1 MSVPYTGHGGVDH
14 IETTS
19 NQANTGSAFK
29 EMPSSQPSSPDADD
43 IEKTRSHAASS
54 NSNEPPAEDLRRALH
69 TRHMVMIAIGGI
81 IGPGLLVG
89 SGTALANAGPVGALI
104 AFAITGGIVYFVLQ
118 ALGEMAT
125 LFAIRGSFI
134 EYAGRWVDPALGFV
148 AGWIYWEL
156 WISVLANEYNA
167 VAIIIRYWDGAKV
180 VPVFAWILIFWAL
193 FMGLSMAG
201 VLLYGEIEFVLA
213 TIKVIGIVVFFV
225 LSIVINVGG
234 TGGDYIGFRY
244 FKTPGPFAGSGS
256 NLDAL
261 NGIAKILVISATLY
275 AGTEATSI
283 TAAEAR
289 NPAKA
294 VPIAIRSVFYR
305 ILVLYLGTIFFISL
319 NVPWDDLSLVSA
331 KSKAA
336 ASPLTIALKRG
347 GIGAA
352 ASLINALIILSVISA
367 GNSSLY
373 IASRTLQSLGA
384 TGRAPK
390 IFGWT
395 TSKGKVPI
403 PALVLSNLVALISLL
418 SINSGAS
425 TVFTYIINISGV
437 STFIIFA
444 IICLCHIRFRQ
455 TWLHQGNSLSDLPFR
470 AWLSPYGTWGAF
482 ILNVVLAFFQGYTT
496 FLNPRKAADIIVAYI
511 VIPVAVA
518 LYFGWKLFHRTKIVS
533 LDDIDLDSG
542 RRLIEDFEESA
553 NTDNDD
559 SSLEKKPWY
568 KRPGKVISRIL
579 A

>member
-1 MSVPYTGHGGVDH
+1 MSTTYTGQGGGAEPH
-14 IETTS
+14 AALP
-19 NQANTGSAFK
+19 QTGSAFQ
-29 EMPSSQPSSPDADD
+29 EASSTSQPSSPGQEDV
-43 IEKTRSHAASS
+43 EKSHSAAVEPSS
-54 NSNEPPAEDLRRALH
+54 HYPEEELRRALN

-89 SGTALANAGPVGALI
+89 SGQALANAGPVGALI

-125 LFAIRGSFI
+125 LFAIRGSFV

-148 AGWIYWEL
+148 AGWVYWEL

-167 VAIIIRYWDGAKV
+167 VAIVVRYWDGARV
-180 VPVFAWILIFWAL
+180 VPSGAWIAIFWVL
-193 FMGLSMAG
+193 FMGLSMLG
-201 VLLYGEIEFVLA
+201 VLAYGEVEFVLA
-213 TIKVIGIVVFFV
+213 TIKVIGIVVFFI

-234 TGGDYIGFRY
+234 AGGDQGYIGFRY
-244 FKTPGPFAGSGS
+244 FQNPGPFNGSGI
-256 NLDAL
+256 DAL
-261 NGIAKILVISATLY
+261 NGIAKILVVAATLY
-275 AGTEATSI
+275 AGTEATAI

-294 VPIAIRSVFYR
+294 VPISIRSVFYR
-305 ILVLYLGTIFFISL
+305 ILVLYLGTIFFIGL
-319 NVPWDDLSLVSA
+319 NVPSDDPQLVSA
-331 KSKAA
+331 RSKAA

-395 TSKGKVPI
+395 SARGKVPI

-418 SINSGAS
+418 SISSGAS

-444 IICLCHIRFRQ
+444 IICFCHIRFRQ
-455 TWLHQGNSLSDLPFR
+455 AWLHQGNTLADLPFK
-470 AWLSPYGTWGAF
+470 AWLAPYGTWVAF
-482 ILNVVLAFFQGYTT
+482 VLNVVLMFFQGYTT
-496 FLNPRKAADIIVAYI
+496 FLNPRKAADIVVAYI
-511 VIPVAVA
+511 VIPVAVV
-518 LYFGWKLFHRTKIVS
+518 LFFGWKWWHKTRMVS
-533 LDDIDLDSG
+533 LDDIDLVSG
-542 RRLIEDFEESA
+542 RRLIEDFEPEGEGSDETA
-553 NTDNDD
+553 G
-559 SSLEKKPWY
+559 KVPWY
-568 KRPGKVISRIL
+568 KNPKKVLSRIL

>member
-1 MSVPYTGHGGVDH
+1 MSIPYTRPGGVDH
-14 IETTS
+14 IATTP
-19 NQANTGSAFK
+19 NEAQPGSAFK
-29 EMPSSQPSSPDADD
+29 ELPNSHPPSPDFDD
-43 IEKTRSHAASS
+43 VEKTRSGAPSAD
-54 NSNEPPAEDLRRALH
+54 SNEPPEQLRRALK

-89 SGTALANAGPVGALI
+89 SGQALANAGPVGALI

-167 VAIIIRYWDGAKV
+167 VAIVIRYWDGAQA
-180 VPVFAWILIFWAL
+180 VPTGAWIAIFWVL
-193 FMGLSMAG
+193 FMGLSMLG
-201 VLLYGEIEFVLA
+201 VLAYGEVEFVLA
-213 TIKVIGIVVFFV
+213 TIKVIAIVVFFI

-234 TGGDYIGFRY
+234 TGDLGYIGFRY
-244 FKTPGPFAGSGS
+244 FKDPGPFNGTGI
-256 NLDAL
+256 DAL
-261 NGIAKILVISATLY
+261 NGIAKILVVSATLY
-275 AGTEATSI
+275 AGTEAVAI

-289 NPAKA
+289 NPARA
-294 VPIAIRSVFYR
+294 VPVAIRSVFYR

-319 NVPWDDLSLVSA
+319 NVPSNDPQLVSA

-390 IFGWT
+390 ILGWT
-395 TSKGKVPI
+395 TQKGKVPI
-403 PALVLSNLVALISLL
+403 PALVLSNLVALVSLL
-418 SINSGAS
+418 SINSGAA
-425 TVFTYIINISGV
+425 TVFSYIINISGV

-444 IICLCHIRFRQ
+444 IICLCHIRFRNA
-455 TWLHQGNSLSDLPFR
+455 WVHQGRSLNELPFK
-470 AWLSPYGTWGAF
+470 AWLAPYGTWGAF
-482 ILNVVLAFFQGYTT
+482 ILNIVLAFFQGYTT

-518 LYFGWKLFHRTKIVS
+518 LYFGWKLWHRTKMYVS
-533 LDDIDLDSG
+533 SIRLDLI
-542 RRLIEDFEESA
+542 RLPFVLPLLTSLLLL
-553 NTDNDD
+553 
-559 SSLEKKPWY
+559 SSF
-568 KRPGKVISRIL
+568 
-579 A
+579 

>member
-1 MSVPYTGHGGVDH
+1 MSVSHTAHDGTDH
-14 IETTS
+14 IIMTS
-19 NQANTGSAFK
+19 GEPHSASAFK
-29 EMPSSQPSSPDADD
+29 EMPCSHPSSPDVDD
-43 IEKTRSHAASS
+43 LEKTRATSTRS
-54 NSNEPPAEDLRRALH
+54 NQPPEELRRLLK

-89 SGTALANAGPVGALI
+89 SGSALANAGPVGALI

-167 VAIIIRYWDGAKV
+167 VAIVIRYWHGARV
-180 VPVFAWILIFWAL
+180 VPTGGWIAIFWVI
-193 FMGLSMAG
+193 MLSSSLLG
-201 VLLYGEIEFVLA
+201 VLAYGELEFWLA
-213 TIKVIGIVVFFV
+213 TIKVIGIVIFFV
-225 LSIVINVGG
+225 LSIVINVNGA
-234 TGGDYIGFRY
+234 GGDQGYIGFRY
-244 FKTPGPFAGSGS
+244 FQNPGPFKGTGI
-256 NLDAL
+256 DAL
-261 NGIAKILVISATLY
+261 NGIAKILVVSATLY
-275 AGTEATSI
+275 AGTEATAI

-319 NVPWDDLSLVSA
+319 NVSQNDPQLVSA
-331 KSKAA
+331 TSKAA
-336 ASPLTIALKRG
+336 ASPLTIALKNG

-352 ASLINALIILSVISA
+352 ASLINALIIISVISA

-390 IFGWT
+390 ILGWT
-395 TSKGKVPI
+395 TQRGGVPV

-455 TWLHQGNSLSDLPFR
+455 AWLHQGNTLDELPFK
-470 AWLSPYGTWGAF
+470 AWLAPYGTWVAF
-482 ILNVVLAFFQGYTT
+482 ILNIALAFFQGYTT
-496 FLNPRKAADIIVAYI
+496 FLTPRKAADIIVAYI
-511 VIPVAVA
+511 VIPVAAA
-518 LYFGWKLFHRTKIVS
+518 LYFGWKIYHTTKLFVHF
-533 LDDIDLDSG
+533 DLIIICG
-542 RRLIEDFEESA
+542 YHAYR
-553 NTDNDD
+553 
-559 SSLEKKPWY
+559 Y
-568 KRPGKVISRIL
+568 
-579 A
+579 

>member
-1 MSVPYTGHGGVDH
+1 MSMPHTGHGGADH
-14 IETTS
+14 IATS
-19 NQANTGSAFK
+19 DAQPGSAFK
-29 EMPSSQPSSPDADD
+29 ELSTPHTSSPDYDD
-43 IEKTRSHAASS
+43 VEKTRSKPASAD
-54 NSNEPPAEDLRRALH
+54 SNEPPEELRRALQ

-89 SGTALANAGPVGALI
+89 SGQALANAGPVGALI

-118 ALGEMAT
+118 ALGEMTT

-167 VAIIIRYWDGAKV
+167 VAIVIRYWDGARV
-180 VPVFAWILIFWAL
+180 VPTGAWIAIFWVL
-193 FMGLSMAG
+193 FMGLSMLG
-201 VLLYGEIEFVLA
+201 VLAYGEVEFALA
-213 TIKVIGIVVFFV
+213 TIKVIGIVVFFI

-234 TGGDYIGFRY
+234 AGGDQGYIGFRY
-244 FKTPGPFAGSGS
+244 FQNPGPFNGTGI
-256 NLDAL
+256 NAL
-261 NGIAKILVISATLY
+261 NGIAKILVVSATLY

-319 NVPWDDLSLVSA
+319 NVSQTDPQLVSA

-336 ASPLTIALKRG
+336 ASPLTIALKNG

-395 TSKGKVPI
+395 TQKGKVPI
-403 PALVLSNLVALISLL
+403 PALVLSNLVALVSLL

-455 TWLHQGNSLSDLPFR
+455 AWLHQGKTLDELPFK
-470 AWLSPYGTWGAF
+470 AWLAPYGTWVAF
-482 ILNVVLAFFQGYTT
+482 ILNIVLVFFQGYTT

-518 LYFGWKLFHRTKIVS
+518 LYLGWKLFHRTKVVS
-533 LDDIDLDSG
+533 LDDIDLDTG
-542 RRLIEDFEESA
+542 RRLIEDFEETDSSA
-553 NTDNDD
+553 EQDE
-559 SSLEKKPWY
+559 SLEKKAWY
-568 KRPGKVISRIL
+568 KNPKKVFSRIL

>member
-1 MSVPYTGHGGVDH
+1 MSVPYTGHGGADH
-14 IETTS
+14 IGTTN
-19 NQANTGSAFK
+19 NQAQTGSAFK
-29 EMPSSQPSSPDADD
+29 ELSTSQPTSPDADD
-43 IEKTRSHAASS
+43 IEKTRSNVASAD
-54 NSNEPPAEDLRRALH
+54 SNEPPAEDLRRALK

-134 EYAGRWVDPALGFV
+134 EYAGKWVDPALGFV

-167 VAIIIRYWDGAKV
+167 VAIVIRYWDGAQA
-180 VPVFAWILIFWAL
+180 VPTGAWIAIFWVL
-193 FMGLSMAG
+193 FMGLSMLG
-201 VLLYGEIEFVLA
+201 VLAYGEVEFVLA
-213 TIKVIGIVVFFV
+213 TIKVIGIVVFFI

-244 FKTPGPFAGSGS
+244 FKTPGPFSGTG
-256 NLDAL
+256 LDAL

-275 AGTEATSI
+275 AGTEATAI

-319 NVPWDDLSLVSA
+319 NVPSDDVLLVSA

-395 TSKGKVPI
+395 TAKGKVPI

-418 SINSGAS
+418 SINSGAA

-437 STFIIFA
+437 STFIVFA

-455 TWLHQGNSLSDLPFR
+455 AWLHQGNSLSDLPFR
-470 AWLSPYGTWGAF
+470 AWLAPYGTWGAF

-496 FLNPRKAADIIVAYI
+496 FLNPRKAVDIIVAYI

-518 LYFGWKLFHRTKIVS
+518 LYFGWKLYHRTKM
-533 LDDIDLDSG
+533 
-542 RRLIEDFEESA
+542 
-553 NTDNDD
+553 
-559 SSLEKKPWY
+559 
-568 KRPGKVISRIL
+568 
-579 A
+579 